1 MSRLIFIFRCLFH
14 ILLHRYNSRHN
25 NIIHTRARKSDD
37 LARRG
42 AINGIP
48 PPPQPLAIIITFLV
62 NSASSPQTAMAA
74 AAVAVQVKS
83 F

>member
-1 MSRLIFIFRCLFH
+1 MARLIFVFRCLFYI
-14 ILLHRYNSRHN
+14 ILYTSRHN
-25 NIIHTRARKSDD
+25 NITIHTRARKSDD

-48 PPPQPLAIIITFLV
+48 PPPQPLAIIIMFLV

-74 AAVAVQVKS
+74 ATVTIQVKS
-83 F
+83 V

>member
-1 MSRLIFIFRCLFH
+1 MNVSRLIFIFRRLFY
-14 ILLHRYNSRHN
+14 ILLHTLPD
-25 NIIHTRARKSDD
+25 IIILYTHARKSDD

-62 NSASSPQTAMAA
+62 NSA
-74 AAVAVQVKS
+74 
-83 F
+83 

>member
-1 MSRLIFIFRCLFH
+1 MNVSRLIFIFCHLFYT
-14 ILLHRYNSRHN
+14 IYTSRHN
-25 NIIHTRARKSDD
+25 IIIHTQARKSDD

-62 NSASSPQTAMAA
+62 NSASSPLTAMAA
-74 AAVAVQVKS
+74 AAVTVQVKS
-83 F
+83 V

>member
-1 MSRLIFIFRCLFH
+1 MSRLIFVFRCLFYI
-14 ILLHRYNSRHN
+14 ILYTSRHN
-25 NIIHTRARKSDD
+25 ITIYTRARKSDD

-74 AAVAVQVKS
+74 AAVTIQVES
-83 F
+83 V